1 MLGMSEAEF
10 WATTPRY
17 FRARL
22 RGFKRNRQFT
32 MEVARFNAFF
42 VLKTK
47 YENRIRKMSDVI
59 KFQWE
64 KHKPFKAEP
73 IDPEALEK
81 FSREADIIFE
91 RMMAEKNKTA
101 DGKHS

>member
-1 MLGMSEAEF
+1 M
-10 WATTPRY
+10 
-17 FRARL
+17 
-22 RGFKRNRQFT
+22 

-42 VLKTK
+42 VMKTK
-47 YENRIRKMSDVI
+47 DEKNRLKKMSDVFEFSWDKKQRI
-59 KFQWE
+59 QF
-64 KHKPFKAEP
+64 EP

-81 FSREADIIFE
+81 FNREADIIFE